1 MKFFIP
7 TAETEE
13 HERHVYEAIQKFLS
27 KELGA
32 VFTDQKNFSID
43 YSHDGKEYHA
53 EVGQP
58 HALNDEIVFAIL
70 YDQAFRIYHVCTPNR
85 GVARGMSILVGKH
98 SVRKIV
104 NFD

>member
-7 TAETEE
+7 FAENEE
-13 HERHVYEAIQKFLS
+13 HEKSVYEAIQKFLS
-27 KELGA
+27 QGLGA
-32 VFTDQKNFSID
+32 VFTDQKILSVD

-58 HALNDEIVFAIL
+58 HELNNELVFAIL
-70 YDQAFRIYHVCTPNR
+70 YDQAFSIYHVCTPNR

-98 SVRKIV
+98 SVRKVV